1 MRAGHGKAVLRWVG
15 QHAQHATSLQLLGQG
30 KGTSLPFC
38 KFLLPGLRHLH
49 LDVSVLLLLLS

>member
-1 MRAGHGKAVLRWVG
+1 MLRWVG

-30 KGTSLPFC
+30 KGTLLPFC

-49 LDVSVLLLLLS
+49 LDVSLLLLLLS